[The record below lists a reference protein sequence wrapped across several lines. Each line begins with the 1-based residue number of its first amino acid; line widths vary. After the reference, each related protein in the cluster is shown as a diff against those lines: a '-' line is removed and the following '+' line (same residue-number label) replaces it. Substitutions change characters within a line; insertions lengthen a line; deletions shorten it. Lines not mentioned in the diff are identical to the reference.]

1 MCKKLIICFA
11 LQIYEKYMKHMPVGG
26 RFILMN
32 NLKSVKLRIALAA
45 LVAGMIIGISA
56 GLLKWGI
63 RSLSSLCT
71 SGFRPGNSNTVMLWV
86 PIVGIVVAGLLA
98 RYVFRRRLEHA
109 TAQLRVMI
117 AERQGSMSPLLAVEP
132 LVASTVT
139 LGCGGSAGSEGPIA
153 FAGAAVASNL
163 GKRFGLSSQQLM
175 VMMACGAGAGIAAI
189 FKAPVGGVLFT
200 VEVLGLSLDRDSLLQ
215 LVLMCVTSALTCFA
229 FSGFTPD
236 MAVCHPVG
244 FEMTHLLPTMFLGVV
259 CGVYSAYYLRTGMM
273 TRRALESLSRDW
285 IRWIVAGCVL
295 ALALFCFPALYGE
308 GYRLMDKV
316 VNGDLAA
323 VADGVAF
330 GAGHGLVPVFVGIL
344 LVKSFACYATNS
356 GGGVAGDFAPT
367 LFAGCMAG
375 ALFALGAGSVGLC
388 RLPVGNFAIAG
399 MAGVMAGVIR
409 APFMAIFLT
418 VEMCFASGMLFPVAI
433 CACVSYFVSRS
444 IAA

>member
-1 MCKKLIICFA
+1 M
-11 LQIYEKYMKHMPVGG
+11 KYL
-26 RFILMN
+26 F
-32 NLKSVKLRIALAA
+32 RIELAA
-45 LVAGMIIGISA
+45 LGAGVIIGLSA
-56 GLLKWGI
+56 GLLKWAI
-63 RSLSSLCT
+63 STVSTLCT
-71 SGFRPGNSNTVMLWV
+71 SGFRSGDGNPVMLWV
-86 PIVGIVVAGLLA
+86 PVVGIVAAGLLV

-109 TAQLRVMI
+109 TEQLRVMI
-117 AERQGSMSPLLAVEP
+117 SRKQGSLSPLLAVEP
-132 LVASTVT
+132 LVASTIT

-153 FAGAAVASNL
+153 FVGAAVGSNL
-163 GKRFGLSSQQLM
+163 GKWFGLSPQQVF

-229 FSGFTPD
+229 ISGFTPD

-244 FEMTHLLPTMFLGVV
+244 FEMTHLLPTILLGGV
-259 CGVYSAYYLRTGMM
+259 CGIYSVYYLRTGMM
-273 TRRALESLSRDW
+273 TRRALESMSREW
-285 IRWIVAGCVL
+285 VRWIVAGCVL

-323 VADGVAF
+323 VADGGAF
-330 GAGHGLVPVFVGIL
+330 GAWLGLVPVFVGIL

-375 ALFALGAGSVGLC
+375 ALFAFGADSMGLC
-388 RLPVGNFAIAG
+388 QLPAGNFAVAG

-418 VEMCFASGMLFPVAI
+418 IEMSFSSGLLLPVAI
-433 CACVSYFVSRS
+433 CSCVSYFVSKS